1 MIETRYFT
9 PVEAR
14 KTLPLVKKIVND
26 ILQTSAGIR
35 LIAEDLDGKIED
47 DPTVKKLIADVNK
60 YMQELEEIGC
70 FYKDWNF
77 SIGLVDFPALINE
90 KEVFLCW
97 KSDEDDIKY
106 YHEIEEGFA
115 GRKIIPEE
123 YFLENK

>member
-1 MIETRYFT
+1 MIATKHFT

-26 ILQTSAGIR
+26 ILQTSKEIR
-35 LIAEDLDGKIED
+35 LIADDLDGKIED
-47 DPTVKKLIADVNK
+47 NPTVKRLVNNVNN

-77 SIGLVDFPALINE
+77 SIGLVDFPAIIENQ
-90 KEVFLCW
+90 EVFLCW
-97 KSDEDDIKY
+97 KSDEEEIKY
-106 YHEIEEGFA
+106 YHEIETGFA

-123 YFLENK
+123 YFPENE